1 MLIAVPLIILAYLL
15 PVLAGLNSGV
25 DWRTGG
31 DTAAFPELATA
42 VDRKWLGIWVA
53 IGGMFCAAGLLS
65 ISLLRFEV

>member
-25 DWRTGG
+25 DWKTWG

-42 VDRKWLGIWVA
+42 VDGWR
-53 IGGMFCAAGLLS
+53 
-65 ISLLRFEV
+65 